1 MALKAGAIRFN
12 TDSSQMEIWDGNQ
25 WTGIL
30 ATSPELQTGGT
41 RSLWAG
47 GNTPTYFNN
56 IQFVNISTTG
66 DTADFGDLTRTGN
79 QINAVSSRTRAVFG
93 ADYKGSGTGTNN
105 TMDFVTI
112 ASTGDAA
119 DFGDLTTQRS
129 GNQPMQNATRG
140 IFAGGRD
147 HPSGNSVDVVDYI
160 TIASTGDAV
169 DFGNLNVSARTGTSA
184 CSPTRGVISRG
195 NPSTNRIEYFTIS
208 TLGDGTD
215 FGDAT
220 TADSAAVGTS
230 SNAVRGINWTSSYA
244 PNTDDVIDYITIATL
259 GNAILFGELAHI
271 SYNGAACCAS
281 RTRSVVGGGY
291 DGGIAEQMEYVNIMT
306 AGNAIDFG
314 DLSQA
319 RSEPGAASNGHG
331 GL

>member
-1 MALKAGAIRFN
+1 MALRAGAIRFN
-12 TDSSQMEIWDGNQ
+12 TDSSQMEIYDGNQ

-30 ATSPELQTGGT
+30 ATSPEQETGGT

-119 DFGDLTTQRS
+119 DFGDLTTERS

-140 IFAGGRD
+140 IFAGGRA
-147 HPSGNSVDVVDYI
+147 HPSGNSVNVVDYI

-169 DFGNLNVSARTGTSA
+169 DFGDMNVSARTGTSA

-208 TLGDGTD
+208 TLGNGTD

-291 DGGIAEQMEYVNIMT
+291 DGGIAEQMEYVQIMT